1 MDGLEI
7 LIGLRIFV
15 VNHRPSVKPMG
26 KCFVLP
32 DEERSWVDYS
42 CLDDLMPWEDAPSD
56 RVNFVFFY
64 VFVLVTA
71 KIDGLK

>member
-1 MDGLEI
+1 
-7 LIGLRIFV
+7 
-15 VNHRPSVKPMG
+15 MG

-56 RVNFVFFY
+56 RVDFVFFY
-64 VFVLVTA
+64 VFVFVTA
-71 KIDGLK
+71 KIYGLK